1 MAADNRHWFALSPAT
16 LSWRRWDDEFV
27 FFDASSGSTHLLDA
41 GAAGVLIDLAEA
53 PEGLE
58 LRTLLGLNEA
68 EFADPAAG
76 AEIAALQDVLT
87 ALEQAG
93 LAQSRSP

>member
-1 MAADNRHWFALSPAT
+1 MAAENRRWFASSPAT

-41 GAAGVLIDLAEA
+41 AAGCVLIDLAAA
-53 PEGLE
+53 PDGLD

-68 EFADPAAG
+68 EFADPATG

-87 ALEQAG
+87 ALQQAG